1 MRALTVCPGEPGT
14 VSLGEVS
21 EPAEGDGLL
30 LAGGEDQVDLGGL
43 YRHLVLTNQIII
55 ATMTAH
61 RRHFQEAME
70 MLCRADRDW
79 LAGLITRRLELP
91 QWEEAL
97 QPQQEQVKTV
107 IRLDGQS

>member
-1 MRALTVCPGEPGT
+1 MRALTVCPREPGT

-55 ATMTAH
+55 ATMTATAGTS
-61 RRHFQEAME
+61 RRPWRCCA
-70 MLCRADRDW
+70 APTATGW
-79 LAGLITRRLELP
+79 PA
-91 QWEEAL
+91 
-97 QPQQEQVKTV
+97 
-107 IRLDGQS
+107 